1 MPGILV
7 TLLPLI
13 TSLFDRLIPDPTAR
27 AREQAAFISQLTDAA
42 SKADLSQM
50 EINKA
55 EAQSSSMFV
64 AGWRPFIGWIG
75 GAIFAWHYLIKY
87 MILTFGS
94 YFDAKLVTAVLNS
107 APLDENFWTV
117 VTGLLGLG
125 AMRTFEKVKGVAK

>member
-1 MPGILV
+1 MPGFLV

-27 AREQAAFISQLTDAA
+27 AREQAAFVAQLTDAA

-94 YFDAKLVTAVLNS
+94 YFDAKLGTAVLNS

>member
-1 MPGILV
+1 MPGFLV
-7 TLLPLI
+7 PLLPLI

-27 AREQAAFISQLTDAA
+27 AREQAAFVAQLTDAA

>member
-1 MPGILV
+1 MPGFLV

-27 AREQAAFISQLTDAA
+27 AREQAAFVAQLTDAA